1 MVCEYYEIPIQDI
14 RTKTRQRY
22 MVRARQMFYLLMF
35 ENMHQISATA
45 CGKFMNQDHA
55 TVLHAINKM
64 NDEISLYPDI
74 KKDYDYFTYRL
85 NGRFT
90 PKKVFFDRSSQL
102 YCNPCI
108 YVRS

>member
-1 MVCEYYEIPIQDI
+1 
-14 RTKTRQRY
+14 
-22 MVRARQMFYLLMF
+22 MF
-35 ENMHQISATA
+35 ENMHQISVTKSA
-45 CGKFMNQDHA
+45 KFLNQDHA
-55 TVLHAINKM
+55 TALYGINKM
-64 NDEISLYPDI
+64 NDEISLYPDV

-102 YCNPCI
+102 YCNPCM